1 MAVRELVCSHCE
13 TINRVPEDRD
23 AAAAVCG
30 RCKERLFSAA
40 PADVSETAFA
50 KHLRATR
57 GVGLLVDV
65 WASWCGPC
73 RSMAPQFARAA
84 GTLEPQV
91 RLLKL
96 NSDEAPQVMAT
107 YGISGIPALLLFHNG
122 KLIANRSGALTAHQI
137 VAWTHQ
143 ALAQTT

>member
-30 RCKERLFSAA
+30 RCKERLFTAA
-40 PADVSETAFA
+40 PADVSEKAFA

-65 WASWCGPC
+65 WAPWCGPC
-73 RSMAPQFARAA
+73 RTMAPQFARAA
-84 GTLEPQV
+84 ASLEPQV

-107 YGISGIPALLLFHNG
+107 YGISGIPALLLFRNG
-122 KLIANRSGALTAHQI
+122 KLVGNRSGALAANQI

-143 ALAQTT
+143 ALTQTT